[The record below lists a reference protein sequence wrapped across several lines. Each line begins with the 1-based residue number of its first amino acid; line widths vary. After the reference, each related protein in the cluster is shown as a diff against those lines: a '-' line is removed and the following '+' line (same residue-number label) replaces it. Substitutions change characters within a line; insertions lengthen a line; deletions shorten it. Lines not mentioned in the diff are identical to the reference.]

1 VDTSKEETKKTA
13 LHIIRQADENRW
25 KLCNLSRFHAVVV
38 SFEDGKRLRESLNLI
53 KVDISGIGQQY
64 VNRRSILA
72 LEAADHIVYD
82 DEL

>member
-1 VDTSKEETKKTA
+1 MIIHIKKTA
-13 LHIIRQADENRW
+13 LNIVRQANEERW
-25 KLCNLSRFHAVVV
+25 ELCNLSHFHAVVV
-38 SFEDGKRLRESLNLI
+38 SFDDGKRLKDSMKLL

-64 VNRRSILA
+64 VNRRSVLA

>member
-1 VDTSKEETKKTA
+1 M
-13 LHIIRQADENRW
+13 
-25 KLCNLSRFHAVVV
+25 
-38 SFEDGKRLRESLNLI
+38 NLI